1 MKKNKLAI
9 LLALSILFIL
19 SSCTIGKRR
28 YMSGYN
34 INWKHKKS
42 NTETKDYA
50 KLESSPSQETE
61 TEDVN
66 QSLIFASTEKDIP
79 VFIKKEN
86 VNESCDII
94 TMKNG
99 EEIKAKVIE
108 ITETQ
113 IKYRLCNNNDSPIRS
128 VEKSNVFMVKYVNG
142 SKEMFDKEIAKPQN
156 TETKKDSEVKKDD
169 VKKDET
175 GKKIKTYDKKKN
187 WAAIVGF
194 ILAFLVPFVGIWFCL
209 IGMKSELHKL
219 ATVGWIIC
227 LVYMLI
233 FIAVYLIPLLGG

>member
-1 MKKNKLAI
+1 MKKTKLAI

-34 INWKHKKS
+34 INWKHKKA

-50 KLESSPSQETE
+50 KLEPSPSQKTE
-61 TEDVN
+61 TEDMN
-66 QSLIFASTEKDIP
+66 QSLVYASTEKDIP

-86 VNESCDII
+86 VNEGCDII

-128 VEKSNVFMVKYVNG
+128 VEKSNVFMVKYANG
-142 SKEMFDKEIAKPQN
+142 SKEMFDKEVTKSQN
-156 TETKKDSEVKKDD
+156 TEVKKDSEVKKDENTD
-169 VKKDET
+169 
-175 GKKIKTYDKKKN
+175 KKIKTYDKKKN